1 MLILSNQFLNI
12 NMFLNYQEFICE
24 KGIGFVRI
32 DGNTLA
38 TDRQSAVRSFQLSTE
53 VRISCTIISKLFP
66 PAFFL
71 DVPTKYK
78 LNYMQI
84 IFQKYESQL
93 KNMVLSSSDDLGV
106 SVSMPYRFC

>member
-1 MLILSNQFLNI
+1 
-12 NMFLNYQEFICE
+12 MFLNYQEFICE

>member
-1 MLILSNQFLNI
+1 MVSMSCFYGYWIVEVHINCWWALLLMLILSNHFLNI
-12 NMFLNYQEFICE
+12 NVFLNYQEFICE

-53 VRISCTIISKLFP
+53 VRISCTIISKIFA

-71 DVPTKYK
+71 DVPINLTTCK
-78 LNYMQI
+78 
-84 IFQKYESQL
+84 
-93 KNMVLSSSDDLGV
+93 
-106 SVSMPYRFC
+106 